1 MKSAIL
7 MLYLSFLVAL
17 TTGLCFADA
26 WHIESVDTVG
36 DVGRDTSIAMDS
48 SDNPHIS
55 YYDWANM
62 YDLKYARYDGSSWQI
77 ESIDTTGDVG
87 EWTSIALDSSQNP
100 HISYLDDTTADL
112 KHAYYNGSS
121 WQIESVDTAGDVGY
135 FTSIALDSSQNPH
148 ISYSDGTNWCLKY
161 AYFDGSSWQIESL
174 DTSRIVGGC
183 TSIALDSSQNPHISY
198 YGYVGGNLMYAH
210 YEGSFW
216 QIETVDTMNDVGW
229 SSSIALDSSQN
240 PHISYCDATNEYL
253 MYAYF
258 DGSSWQIERL
268 DIMEEWGGH
277 ISMALD
283 SSDKPHISYY
293 DYAFDDLKYAYYD
306 GLSWQFES
314 VDTGGNVGVFTSIA
328 LDSSQNPHISYYD
341 TSNGDLKYA
350 WYVSTLGINL
360 TSFSAEPQGSNVSLH
375 WQVETTEG
383 EQISGFNL
391 YRREITPNSVAEGFI
406 ASPERSAPPQN
417 KNDWTQINPSLII
430 GQNPYAYTDEDV
442 ASGIT
447 YEYRL
452 EAVLADETA
461 ETLGT
466 TQATTAQP
474 TTFAIVSLYPNP
486 AQETM
491 TCLLSV
497 PYAGTVEL
505 ELYDLS
511 GRMVLKKQI
520 NVNEPNEMSAVL
532 DVSSLASGVYTLRAT
547 CGGVEA
553 SARCVVAR

>member
-7 MLYLSFLVAL
+7 VLYLSFLVAL
-17 TTGLCFADA
+17 TAGLSFAGE
-26 WHIESVDTVG
+26 WHIESVDTTGSVG
-36 DVGRDTSIAMDS
+36 DYNSIALDS
-48 SDNPHIS
+48 ADNPHIS

-100 HISYLDDTTADL
+100 HISYLDDTNADL
-112 KHAYYNGSS
+112 KYAYYNGSS

-174 DTSRIVGGC
+174 DTVRSAGGC

-198 YGYVGGNLMYAH
+198 YDYVGGNLKYAH

-253 MYAYF
+253 MYAYS
-258 DGSSWQIERL
+258 DGSSWQIESL
-268 DIMEEWGGH
+268 DIMGEWGGH
-277 ISMALD
+277 TSITLD
-283 SSDKPHISYY
+283 SLDNSHISYY
-293 DYAFDDLKYAYYD
+293 DYAYGDLKYAYYD

-314 VDTGGNVGVFTSIA
+314 VDTVGNVGIYTSIA

-350 WYVSTLGINL
+350 WYVPTLGINL
-360 TSFSAEPQGSNVSLH
+360 TSFTAAPQDNTIFLH
-375 WQVETTEG
+375 WQVETTQG
-383 EQISGFNL
+383 EQIAGFNL
-391 YRREITPNSVAEGFI
+391 YRREITSVAE
-406 ASPERSAPPQN
+406 SAPCSCKANSLPLQE
-417 KNDWTQINPSLII
+417 KDAGWTKVNPSLIT
-430 GQNPYAYTDEDV
+430 GQNPYAYTDGDV
-442 ASGIT
+442 VGGIT
-447 YEYRL
+447 YEYKL
-452 EAVLADETA
+452 EAVLADEST
-461 ETLGT
+461 EILGT
-466 TQATTAQP
+466 ASCAP
-474 TTFAIVSLYPNP
+474 TPPAFGIVSLYPNP
-486 AQETM
+486 ASETM

-497 PYAGTVEL
+497 PDAGTVEL

-511 GRMVLKKQI
+511 GRMVWEKQI
-520 NVNEPNEMSAVL
+520 NVSEPNEMSAVL
-532 DVSSLASGVYTLRAT
+532 DVSSLASGVYTLQAT
-547 CGGVEA
+547 CGGVQA